1 VTTEQAQDA
10 HGVVLGTFL
19 VNSEPTTILF
29 DSGASHSFVTS
40 QFVAKHNLPMS
51 SMKTP
56 LLVST
61 PGGEMKESHLC
72 LEMNNKIMGI
82 DFPTN
87 LVVLRSWGIDV
98 ILGIVFLNK
107 WDGVIQCHKKS
118 VVLTSPQGDRIEFV
132 SITPSKEEVKV
143 NQAKGKYMEK
153 CLPLKELNVQGELMQ
168 EFPQPFSNLLNLGT
182 RFLLRG

>member
-1 VTTEQAQDA
+1 
-10 HGVVLGTFL
+10 
-19 VNSEPTTILF
+19 
-29 DSGASHSFVTS
+29 
-40 QFVAKHNLPMS
+40 
-51 SMKTP
+51 
-56 LLVST
+56 
-61 PGGEMKESHLC
+61 
-72 LEMNNKIMGI
+72 
-82 DFPTN
+82 
-87 LVVLRSWGIDV
+87 
-98 ILGIVFLNK
+98 
-107 WDGVIQCHKKS
+107 